1 MYKVSLLVPPE
12 SHRSKMS
19 STVCSRWKTSFLLW
33 SSSFLETRARLNYIH
48 YLGAI
53 KPGNRWQMDKSS
65 KGKRSSCSFVAVSQ
79 FGGIFS
85 NFGLGLTLIVS
96 KLWLSNQSAAQEDAF
111 VTEFD
116 QCFSLEGL
124 QLVLSD
130 SISAF
135 RAPLSHHA
143 TQWRRDATQYK
154 RTRVA

>member
-19 STVCSRWKTSFLLW
+19 STVCCRWKTSFLLW

-85 NFGLGLTLIVS
+85 NSGLGFFVNCLKVVA
-96 KLWLSNQSAAQEDAF
+96 LSNQSAS
-111 VTEFD
+111 TGR
-116 QCFSLEGL
+116 CFCNSVRPMFFLGGTSVGAIRQHLSL
-124 QLVLSD
+124 QS
-130 SISAF
+130 
-135 RAPLSHHA
+135 P
-143 TQWRRDATQYK
+143 TQSSRHPVKARRHP
-154 RTRVA
+154 V

>member
-79 FGGIFS
+79 FGGIYSSFR
-85 NFGLGLTLIVS
+85 LGLMLIVS
-96 KLWLSNQSAAQEDAF
+96 KLWRFQITLLHRKMLLYQYFPWRD
-111 VTEFD
+111 
-116 QCFSLEGL
+116 FSRCYPTASQPSEPHSVITPPSEGETPP
-124 QLVLSD
+124 
-130 SISAF
+130 SI
-135 RAPLSHHA
+135 RGPGW
-143 TQWRRDATQYK
+143 QK
-154 RTRVA
+154 

>member
-85 NFGLGLTLIVS
+85 NFGLGLMLIVS
-96 KLWLSNQSAAQEDAF
+96 KLWRFQFICCTGRCFCNTVRPMFFLGGTSVGAIRQHLSLQS
-111 VTEFD
+111 
-116 QCFSLEGL
+116 
-124 QLVLSD
+124 
-130 SISAF
+130 
-135 RAPLSHHA
+135 P
-143 TQWRRDATQYK
+143 TQSSRHPVKARRHP
-154 RTRVA
+154 V